1 MPKRAEATV
10 TDLSETADA
19 TTPRSRESLALV
31 LAGCV
36 LEPERDGE
44 IGFVPLLSCKLF
56 GRIDPTT
63 ADEDE
68 DTLLFGPLPGEG
80 PPAWPRARALRGDTI
95 SGVQLEIRGT
105 GEGLKVTRLGKL
117 DTFVNGVLLTKG
129 DTRLV

>member
-1 MPKRAEATV
+1 MPKRGEATV

-44 IGFVPLLSCKLF
+44 IGFVPALSCKLL
-56 GRIDPTT
+56 GRIDPAT

-68 DTLLFGPLPGEG
+68 DTLLFGPQLPGEG

-95 SGVQLEIRGT
+95 SLVQLEVRDT
-105 GEGLKVTRLGKL
+105 VEGLKVTRLG
-117 DTFVNGVLLTKG
+117 
-129 DTRLV
+129 